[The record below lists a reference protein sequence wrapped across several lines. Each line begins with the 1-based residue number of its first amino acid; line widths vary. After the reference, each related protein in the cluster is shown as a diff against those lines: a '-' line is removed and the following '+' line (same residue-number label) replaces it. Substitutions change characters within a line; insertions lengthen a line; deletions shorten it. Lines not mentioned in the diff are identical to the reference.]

1 MAAEDAFDGVEPER
15 VVIPGADF
23 IVDIE
28 GFEGPIDLLLTLA
41 RDQKVDLAQI
51 SILALAEQYLVFVA
65 HARSVNLDLAA
76 DYLVM
81 AAWLAYLKS
90 RLLLPEVGGEDE
102 PSGQELAD
110 ALAFQLRRL
119 SAMQEAG
126 KTLTARH
133 RLGQDFFPRGAPEA
147 FASIVKPFIS
157 ADIYDLLKAYGEQQ
171 RRSLDTTLRIRP
183 MEAHSVEEA
192 IQRLHS
198 MLGGATNWES
208 LWRFLPSELGTGVR
222 SRSGFATTFAA
233 SLELVKEGRARLRQD
248 GTFGPIYMRAV
259 TDFVP
264 LTDEDEKKQQ

>member
-1 MAAEDAFDGVEPER
+1 MAAGDAFDGVEPER
-15 VVIPGADF
+15 SVPPGSDF
-23 IVDIE
+23 IVDIG
-28 GFEGPIDLLLTLA
+28 GFEGPIDFLLTLA

-65 HARSVNLDLAA
+65 DARRINLDLAA

-90 RLLLPEVGGEDE
+90 RLLLPELGGEDE

-119 SAMQEAG
+119 NSMQESG
-126 KTLTARH
+126 QKLMARS
-133 RLGQDFFPRGAPEA
+133 RLGQDFFPRGAPEG

-157 ADIYDLLKAYGEQQ
+157 ADIYDLLKSYGEQQ
-171 RRSLDTTLRIRP
+171 RRSLDTTLLIQP
-183 MEAHSVEEA
+183 PEAHSVEDA

-208 LWRFLPSELGTGVR
+208 LWRFLPSELGTGIR

-233 SLELVKEGRARLRQD
+233 GLELVKEGRAHLRQD
-248 GTFGPIYMRAV
+248 ATFGPIYLRVV
-259 TDFVP
+259 TNFVSP
-264 LTDEDEKKQQ
+264 ADDDEAKQQ